1 MDGLQHWLLLGVV
14 GVWPVSKSEL
24 EYIPCLGTLSK
35 QHMTALLYVQDT
47 WAIWTFG
54 YTSMT
59 SLIAVPECVVEGFD
73 LV

>member
-24 EYIPCLGTLSK
+24 KYIPEKLSK

-54 YTSMT
+54 YTA
-59 SLIAVPECVVEGFD
+59 LA
-73 LV
+73 